1 MTCRALV
8 LCLPVLTALALAS
21 CGSSGSTGVTT
32 GVSGTTVSGPG
43 VQTTLPPWKPEY
55 AHIQQR
61 MRVLGLPRP
70 ASEKFHIHELLHIYD
85 DGLLVEV
92 PGDIGIDESQHVESA
107 LHTHVDSPGV
117 IHMEADRP
125 FSATL
130 GEFFDVWGLA
140 LGPDHIGGL
149 TATNDKPLHVFV
161 NGRPITD
168 PAAHVLKKND
178 NIVIAY
184 GSLDGVPLIPDA
196 TPLDNA
202 NGTGKTPGPC
212 SIGKGAKKRTKCFVD
227 QK

>member
-1 MTCRALV
+1 MTRRALA
-8 LCLPVLTALALAS
+8 LCLPVLSVLALAS
-21 CGSSGSTGVTT
+21 CGSSNATGVTT
-32 GVSGTTVSGPG
+32 GVSGTTVTGPG
-43 VQTTLPPWKPEY
+43 VQTTQPPWKPEY

-61 MRVLGLPRP
+61 MRTLGLPRP
-70 ASEKFHIHELLHIYD
+70 GSEKFHIHELLHIYN
-85 DGLLVEV
+85 DGLLVDV
-92 PGDIGIDESQHVESA
+92 PGNIGIDESQHVESA

-117 IHMEADRP
+117 IHMEADKP

-130 GEFFDVWGLA
+130 GEFFAVWGLA

-149 TATNDKPLHVFV
+149 TATKDKPLHVFV
-161 NGRPITD
+161 NGKPITD

-184 GSLDGVPLIPDA
+184 GSMAGVPLIPDT

-212 SIGKGAKKRTKCFVD
+212 SIGTGAKKRTKCFVN